1 MQNGFYYCYSAN
13 LYEFLRDHNQRYICV
28 GLNEN
33 TLRKFWQYAR
43 TPELDRLLTEWQRR
57 KPA

>member
-1 MQNGFYYCYSAN
+1 MHNGFYYCYSAN
-13 LYEFLRDHNQRYICV
+13 LYEFLRDHDQRYICV

-43 TPELDRLLTEWQRR
+43 TPEDRLLTEWQRR

>member
-13 LYEFLRDHNQRYICV
+13 LYEFLRDHDQRYISV

-33 TLRKFWQYAR
+33 TLRKFCNMRERPNSIVY
-43 TPELDRLLTEWQRR
+43 
-57 KPA
+57 